1 MSNSPNYI
9 AYQDLPEEIR
19 TRFEAIVQTMSDDVM
34 NRIKWYANE
43 AWKLVVEMRQANQ
56 REAKLLMVIV
66 PRPLE
71 VIAAEIYNVGFEEMP
86 ADVRKA
92 YNLLYPNHS
101 VIGKVG

>member
-86 ADVRKA
+86 ADVRKV

>member
-9 AYQDLPEEIR
+9 AYKDLPEEIR
-19 TRFEAIVQTMSDDVM
+19 TRFEAIAETMADDVI
-34 NRIKWYANE
+34 NRIKRYMDE
-43 AWKLVVEMRQANQ
+43 VFKLVAEMRQANQ
-56 REAKLLMVIV
+56 REAKLLMIIV

-71 VIAAEIYNVGFEEMP
+71 VIATEIYNAGFEEMP
-86 ADVRKA
+86 AEVRKV